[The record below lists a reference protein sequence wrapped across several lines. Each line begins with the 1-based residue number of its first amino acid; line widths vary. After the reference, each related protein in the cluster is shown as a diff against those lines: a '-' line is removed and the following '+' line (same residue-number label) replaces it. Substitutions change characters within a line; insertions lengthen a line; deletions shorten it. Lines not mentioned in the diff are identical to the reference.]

1 MVMSASGPNP
11 PGTPQVKALNCPGC
25 GAALTLRSFSQ
36 AVTVVC
42 DHCHSILD
50 AQDPRLTIL
59 QKFKADVDEYPPLIP
74 LGTRGTIRGA
84 AYEVVGFQ
92 RRTIHVDGIP
102 YSWHEYVL
110 FNPYKGFRYLT
121 EYNGHWNDTSI
132 LRSLPTVNN
141 DVSPAT
147 VTYLGG
153 NYKLFQTAKAGTS
166 FVLGEFPWQVRVG
179 EDSDVSDY
187 VSPPRVI
194 SSERTGK
201 EITWSMGEYIAGRDI
216 WKAFSLQGNPPEPV
230 GVYEN
235 QPSPLSADTTALWLA
250 FVGFLVALV
259 VMFIAFESS
268 ARKEQVI
275 QGFYSFN
282 TNVRGEASFV
292 TDVFQ
297 LKGHTSDLELTT
309 TSDVSNNW
317 IYLNYA
323 LINQDTGQAYDFGRE
338 VSYYYGYD
346 SDGSWTEGGPTDSVA
361 IPSVPPGSYYLRVE
375 PESNFGHGTI
385 SYSISA
391 KRDVPQASFFGLAL
405 LALLVP
411 AGLITW
417 RSMNFEHLRW
427 AESDYAPADS
437 NDDDTDNPDK
447 PISLGNIFGKGSDS

>member
-1 MVMSASGPNP
+1 MSASGPNP
-11 PGTPQVKALNCPGC
+11 PGTPQVKSLNCPGC
-25 GAALTLRSFSQ
+25 GAAIALRSFTQ

-59 QKFKADVDEYPPLIP
+59 QKFQVAIDEDPPLIP
-74 LGTRGTIRGA
+74 LGTRGTIRGT
-84 AYEVVGFQ
+84 AYKAVGFQ
-92 RRTIHVDGIP
+92 RRTLHVDGMP

-132 LRSLPTVNN
+132 LRSLPTVNDN
-141 DVSPAT
+141 VSPAT
-147 VTYLGG
+147 VTYLGES
-153 NYKLFQTAKAGTS
+153 YRLFQTTKAGTS

-179 EDSDVSDY
+179 EAADVSDY
-187 VSPPRVI
+187 IHPPRVI

-201 EITWSMGEYIAGRDI
+201 EITWSMGEYMAGRDI
-216 WKAFSLQGNPPEPV
+216 WKAFSLPGSPPDAV

-259 VMFIAFESS
+259 VMFIGFESF
-268 ARKEQVI
+268 ARNEQVME
-275 QGFYSFN
+275 GFYSFN
-282 TNVRGEASFV
+282 TSARGEASFV
-292 TDVFQ
+292 SDVFA
-297 LKGHTSDLELTT
+297 LKGRTSNLELKTAA
-309 TSDVSNNW
+309 DLNNNW

-338 VSYYYGYD
+338 VSYYHGYD
-346 SDGSWTEGGPTDSVA
+346 SDGSWTEGSHTDSVT
-361 IPSVPPGSYYLRVE
+361 IPSVPPGNYYLRVE
-375 PESNFGHGTI
+375 PESDFGHGTI
-385 SYSISA
+385 SYAITA

-417 RSMNFEHLRW
+417 RSMSFEHLRW
-427 AESDYAPADS
+427 AESDYAPAASHDNDS
-437 NDDDTDNPDK
+437 DGPDR
-447 PISLGNIFGKGSDS
+447 PTTLGGIFGKGSDS

>member
-1 MVMSASGPNP
+1 MSASGPNP
-11 PGTPQVKALNCPGC
+11 PGTPQVKSLNCPGC
-25 GAALTLRSFSQ
+25 GAAIALRSFTQ

-59 QKFKADVDEYPPLIP
+59 QTFKAAVDEDPPLIP
-74 LGTRGTIRGA
+74 LGTRGTIRGT
-84 AYEVVGFQ
+84 AYEAVGFQ
-92 RRTIHVDGIP
+92 RRTIHVDGVP

-132 LRSLPTVNN
+132 LRSLPTVNDN
-141 DVSPAT
+141 VSPAT
-147 VTYLGG
+147 VTYLGET
-153 NYKLFQTAKAGTS
+153 YRLFQTTKAGTS

-179 EDSDVSDY
+179 EAADVSDY
-187 VSPPRVI
+187 IHPPRVI
-194 SSERTGK
+194 SSERSGQ

-216 WKAFSLQGNPPEPV
+216 WKAFSLPGNPPEAV

-259 VMFIAFESS
+259 VMFIGFESF
-268 ARKEQVI
+268 ARNEHVME
-275 QGFYSFN
+275 GFYSFN
-282 TNVRGEASFV
+282 TNARGEASFV
-292 TDVFQ
+292 TDVFP
-297 LKGHTSDLELTT
+297 LKGRTSNLELK
-309 TSDVSNNW
+309 TSADVNNNW

-338 VSYYYGYD
+338 VSYYHGYD
-346 SDGSWTEGGPTDSVA
+346 SDGSWTEGSHTDSVA
-361 IPSVPPGSYYLRVE
+361 IPSVPPGNYYLRVE
-375 PESNFGHGTI
+375 PESDFGHGTI
-385 SYSISA
+385 SYSITA

-417 RSMNFEHLRW
+417 RSMSFEHLRW
-427 AESDYAPADS
+427 AESDYAPASSGDNDS
-437 NDDDTDNPDK
+437 DGPDR
-447 PISLGNIFGKGSDS
+447 PTTLGSIFGKGSDS

>member
-25 GAALTLRSFSQ
+25 GAAIMLRSFSQ

-42 DHCHSILD
+42 VHCHSILD
-50 AQDPRLTIL
+50 AQDPRLAIL
-59 QKFKADVDEYPPLIP
+59 QKFEAAIDEDPPLIP
-74 LGTRGTIRGA
+74 LGTRGTIRGT

-141 DVSPAT
+141 NVSPAT
-147 VTYLGG
+147 VTYLGET
-153 NYKLFQTAKAGTS
+153 YRLFQSTKAGTS

-179 EDSDVSDY
+179 EAADVSDY
-187 VSPPRVI
+187 ISPPRVI

-201 EITWSMGEYIAGRDI
+201 EITWSMGEYIAGRDV
-216 WKAFSLQGNPPEPV
+216 WKAFNLPGDPPEAV

-235 QPSPLSADTTALWLA
+235 QPYPLSADTDAIWLT

-259 VMFIAFESS
+259 VMFIAFESF
-268 ARKEQVI
+268 ARNEQVI
-275 QGFYSFN
+275 DGFYSFD
-282 TNVRGEASFV
+282 TSVRGESSFV
-292 TDVFQ
+292 TDVFP

-309 TSDVSNNW
+309 TADVNNNW

-338 VSYYYGYD
+338 VSYYHGYD
-346 SDGSWTEGGPTDSVA
+346 SDGSWSEGGHTDRVA
-361 IPSVPPGSYYLRVE
+361 IPSVPPGNYYLRVE
-375 PESNFGHGTI
+375 PESDFGHGTI
-385 SYSISA
+385 SYSITA
-391 KRDVPQASFFGLAL
+391 KRDVPQASFFWLAL

-437 NDDDTDNPDK
+437 SNDDPNDRNR
-447 PISLGNIFGKGSDS
+447 PITLGNIFGKGSDT

>member
-1 MVMSASGPNP
+1 MSASGPNP
-11 PGTPQVKALNCPGC
+11 PGTPQVRSLNCPGC
-25 GAALTLRSFSQ
+25 GAAITLRSFTQ

-50 AQDPRLTIL
+50 AQDPRLAIL
-59 QKFKADVDEYPPLIP
+59 QKFQAIVDEDPPLIP
-74 LGTRGTIRGA
+74 LGTRGKIRGTD
-84 AYEVVGFQ
+84 YEAVGFQ
-92 RRTIHVDGIP
+92 RRTIHVEGIP

-141 DVSPAT
+141 DAIPAT
-147 VTYLGG
+147 VSYLGET
-153 NYKLFQTAKAGTS
+153 YRHFQTAKAGTS

-179 EDSDVSDY
+179 EASDVSDY

-194 SSERTGK
+194 SSERTGR
-201 EITWSMGEYIAGRDI
+201 EITWSMGEYITGSDV
-216 WKAFSLQGNPPEPV
+216 WKAFRLQGSPPERV
-230 GVYEN
+230 GIYEN
-235 QPSPLSADTTALWLA
+235 QPSPLSANTSAIWLA
-250 FVGFLVALV
+250 FVGFMVLLV
-259 VMFIAFESS
+259 VMFIAFESF
-268 ARKEQVI
+268 ARNEPVMQE
-275 QGFYSFN
+275 FYTFN
-282 TNVRGEASFV
+282 TNTRGEASFV

-309 TSDVSNNW
+309 TADVNNSW

-338 VSYYYGYD
+338 VSYYHGYD
-346 SDGSWTEGGPTDSVA
+346 SDGSWTEGGHTDSVA
-361 IPSVPPGSYYLRVE
+361 IPSVRPGNYYLRVE
-375 PESNFGHGTI
+375 PESDFGHGTI

-405 LALLVP
+405 LALLLP

-427 AESDYAPADS
+427 AESDYGS
-437 NDDDTDNPDK
+437 TSSDDDDSGGTDRR
-447 PISLGNIFGKGSDS
+447 ISLGNLSGRGSAS

>member
-1 MVMSASGPNP
+1 MSTGGPNP

-25 GAALTLRSFSQ
+25 GAAITLRSLTQ

-50 AQDPRLTIL
+50 AQDPRLSIL
-59 QKFKADVDEYPPLIP
+59 QKFKAAIDEDPPLIP
-74 LGTRGTIRGA
+74 LGTRGTIRGTA
-84 AYEVVGFQ
+84 FEVVGFQ

-102 YSWHEYVL
+102 YSWHEYIL

-132 LRSLPTVNN
+132 LRSLPTVN
-141 DVSPAT
+141 DSVSPPT
-147 VTYLGG
+147 VTYLGET
-153 NYKLFQTAKAGTS
+153 YKLFQSAKASTT

-179 EDSDVSDY
+179 EAADVADY

-201 EITWSMGEYIAGRDI
+201 EVTWSMGEYISGRDV
-216 WKAFSLQGNPPEPV
+216 WKAFRLQGEPPQAV

-235 QPSPLSADTTALWLA
+235 QPFPLSADTTALWLA

-259 VMFIAFESS
+259 VMFVAFESF
-268 ARKEQVI
+268 ARNEQVL
-275 QGFYSFN
+275 QEFYSFN

-292 TDVFQ
+292 TDVFP
-297 LKGHTSDLELTT
+297 LKGRTADLELTT
-309 TSDVSNNW
+309 TADVNNNW

-338 VSYYYGYD
+338 VSYYHGYD
-346 SDGSWTEGGPTDSVA
+346 SDGSWAEGSHTDRVA
-361 IPSVPPGSYYLRVE
+361 IPSVTPGNYYLRVE
-375 PESNFGHGTI
+375 PESDFGHGTI

-427 AESDYAPADS
+427 AESDYAPATSGDS
-437 NDDDTDNPDK
+437 NSNDSNR
-447 PISLGNIFGKGSDS
+447 PITLGNISGKRDDS